1 MLMTTQIFM
10 DLDETLIH
18 TMSVSDH
25 GKYSSITKGKK
36 RCDFEGEMS
45 FPRPEAPE
53 LLRICRDLSDEVI
66 MMTVGTAYYA
76 QSLNDSF
83 NLGFKKKDL
92 FARKYFL
99 FGQKNLSPKGVLID
113 NQESDE
119 QALEQELET
128 LGISAER
135 HLKILE
141 FSALDFKD
149 CKIFLWDWSI
159 AYQSCCRYRSG
170 RYVDEVRI

>member
-1 MLMTTQIFM
+1 MTTQIFM

-18 TMSVSDH
+18 KISVSDH

-66 MMTVGTAYYA
+66 IMAVETANYA

-83 NLGFKKKDL
+83 NLGFKKNDL
-92 FARKYFL
+92 FAREYFL

-128 LGISAER
+128 LGINPDC
-135 HLKILE
+135 HLKIPQ
-141 FSALDFKD
+141 FSAPDFKD

-170 RYVDEVRI
+170 RNVDEIRIQ

>member
-66 MMTVGTAYYA
+66 MMTVRTAYYA

-92 FARKYFL
+92 FAREYCSMR
-99 FGQKNLSPKGVLID
+99 QMGV
-113 NQESDE
+113 NHDE
-119 QALEQELET
+119 ALEVAV
-128 LGISAER
+128 AESVIDGEPI
-135 HLKILE
+135 KITINGTQYDADVVKANRAAME
-141 FSALDFKD
+141 R
-149 CKIFLWDWSI
+149 CP
-159 AYQSCCRYRSG
+159 RYF
-170 RYVDEVRI
+170 

>member
-1 MLMTTQIFM
+1 MTTQISM
-10 DLDETLIH
+10 ELDETLIH

-36 RCDFEGEMS
+36 RCDFEGEVS
-45 FPRPEAPE
+45 LRRPEAPE

-66 MMTVGTAYYA
+66 IIAVGTANYA
-76 QSLNDSF
+76 QSFNDSF
-83 NLGFKKKDL
+83 NLGFKKNDL
-92 FARKYFL
+92 FAREYFL

-113 NQESDE
+113 NQESTE
-119 QALEQELET
+119 KALEQELET